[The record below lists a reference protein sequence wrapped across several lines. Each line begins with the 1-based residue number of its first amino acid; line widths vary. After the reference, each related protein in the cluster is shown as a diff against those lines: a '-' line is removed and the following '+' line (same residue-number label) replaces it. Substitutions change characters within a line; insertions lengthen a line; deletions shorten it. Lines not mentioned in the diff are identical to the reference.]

1 MLKLKELTV
10 NYLENPIGI
19 DIEKP
24 EFSWKLVSDEK
35 NTRQTAYRI
44 AVGGMW
50 DTGRVESDSSV
61 FVRYDGKPLMPKTRY
76 DVCVTV
82 WDNNGERAEI
92 NGYFETGLMT
102 WKNWRGR
109 WITNFDKDGY
119 LPTFRKEFLPRKK
132 IKKARIYA
140 TALGVY
146 EIHINGKRVSDAYL
160 APGST
165 PIHLD
170 LLYQTYDV
178 TDMLGDK
185 NAVCITVADGWA
197 RGRVAMYSY
206 DLSETAALMQLDVEY
221 EDGTEDGIYTDYF
234 WKCFDSPWTRADI
247 FNGET
252 YDARRY
258 DGSLY
263 LPDCDAGKLKR
274 VVMKNYPYAQISGQR
289 HEFVKR
295 CGEIAPVE
303 LITTPKGER
312 VIDFG
317 QNLAGVVHFAV
328 RGKAGDRVVFDHAE
342 VLDKDG
348 NFYTANMR
356 SAQNLIEYTL
366 RGGEKEEFAPT
377 FTFQGFRYIRL
388 IEYPG
393 DISLDDFRAYP
404 MHTDYK
410 KTAEFECS
418 DSDLNQLYKNVL
430 WGQDDNFLDVPT
442 DCPQRDER
450 RGWTGDAQVFIKT
463 AAINRN
469 VGALFNKWLR
479 DAALEQPGSGEIM
492 MIVPRM
498 AGENNGAAWG
508 DAITICPL
516 EIYRAYGDKSIL
528 YDRFE
533 SMERWVEYIKAQG
546 DNPYLWNTGHQ
557 FGDWLGL
564 DAEEGSY
571 EGKTDKFMIATAFY
585 AVSCLNIAK
594 AAEILGYADKAEYYN
609 DLYGN
614 IRAAFAAEYLNAD
627 GTLKQQTQTANALVL
642 YFDLTDNKA
651 AVAADL
657 AKLVEDNG
665 KAITTGFVG
674 TPYIIQALSDNGY
687 ASLAYDLVLRREFPS
702 WLYSVTKGATT
713 IWEHWDGLKP
723 DGSMW
728 SEKMNS
734 FNHYAYGAVASWF
747 FTGIC
752 GIRYTSPGYKSFDI
766 KPVLDD
772 RLSFADA
779 SIDTMYGKIRLKWQ
793 RTELGSPKFEI
804 EVPPNTTC
812 RLIYSKTKLALGSGN
827 HTVTIHPE

>member
-24 EFSWKLVSDEK
+24 EFSWKLVSDEE

-44 AVGGMW
+44 IVGDVW
-50 DTGRVESDSSV
+50 NSGRVESDSSV
-61 FVRYDGKPLMPKTRY
+61 FVKYDGGVLKPKTRY

-82 WDNNGERAEI
+82 WDNNGESAEI
-92 NGYFETGLMT
+92 SGYFETGLMS
-102 WKNWRGR
+102 WKNWKGR

-119 LPTFRKEFLPRKK
+119 ISVFRKEFSPKKK

-146 EIHINGKRVSDAYL
+146 EIHINGVRVSDTYL
-160 APGST
+160 APGFT
-165 PIHLD
+165 AVHMD
-170 LLYQTYDV
+170 VLYQTYDV

-185 NAVCITVADGWA
+185 NAICIAAASGWA
-197 RGRVAMYSY
+197 MGAISRGAYG
-206 DLSETAALMQLDVEY
+206 LTEPAALMQLDVEY

-247 FNGET
+247 YNGET
-252 YDARRY
+252 YDARLF
-258 DGSLY
+258 DKSLY
-263 LPDCDAGKLKR
+263 MPDCDESKLKR
-274 VVMKNYPYAQISGQR
+274 VVFKSYPYMQISGQR
-289 HEFVKR
+289 HESVKR
-295 CGEIAPVE
+295 HGEIAPIE

-317 QNLAGVVHFAV
+317 QNLTGVVHFAV
-328 RGKAGDRVVFDHAE
+328 SGKSGDRVVFDHAE

-356 SAQNLIEYTL
+356 KAQNLIEYTL
-366 RGGEKEEFAPT
+366 RGGEKEEFEPT

-393 DISLDDFRAYP
+393 DISLNDFKAYP

-418 DSDLNQLYKNVL
+418 DNDLNQLYKNVL
-430 WGQDDNFLDVPT
+430 WGQDDNFVDVPT

-450 RGWTGDAQVFIKT
+450 MGWTGDAQVFIKT

-479 DAALEQPGSGEIM
+479 DAVLEQPGNGEIM
-492 MIVPRM
+492 MVVPRM
-498 AGENNGAAWG
+498 SGEYNGAAWG

-516 EIYRAYGDKSIL
+516 EVYRAYGDKTIL
-528 YDRFE
+528 ADKFE
-533 SMERWVEYIKAQG
+533 GMERWVEYIKAQG
-546 DNPYLWNTGHQ
+546 ENPYLWNTGHQ

-564 DAEEGSY
+564 DAEEGSCK
-571 EGKTDKFMIATAFY
+571 GKTDKFLIATAYY
-585 AVSCLNIAK
+585 AVSCHNTAM
-594 AAEILGYADKAEYYN
+594 AAEILGYTEKAKYYN
-609 DLYGN
+609 DLYKN
-614 IRAAFAAEYLNAD
+614 IKAAFADEYLNED
-627 GTLKQQTQTANALVL
+627 GTVKQQTQTANALVL
-642 YFDLTDNKA
+642 YFDLTDNKT

-665 KAITTGFVG
+665 KAMTTGFVG
-674 TPYIIQALSDNGY
+674 TPYIIYALSDNGY

-702 WLYSVTKGATT
+702 WLYSVSMGATT

-734 FNHYAYGAVASWF
+734 FTHYAYGAVASWF
-747 FTGIC
+747 FTDIC
-752 GIRYTSPGYKSFDI
+752 GIKYTAPGYKAFEI
-766 KPVLDD
+766 KPVLDE
-772 RLSFADA
+772 RLSFANA
-779 SIDTMYGKIRLKWQ
+779 AIDTMYGKIRSQWRKVDGGA
-793 RTELGSPKFEI
+793 EFEI
-804 EVPPNTTC
+804 EVPSNTTC
-812 RLIYSKTKLALGSGN
+812 RFEFNGTKHAFGSGIYKF
-827 HTVTIHPE
+827 TVCA